1 MYIISVYI
9 YDIIKQTIKYI
20 SNIIPRPFGFRV

>member
-9 YDIIKQTIKYI
+9 I
-20 SNIIPRPFGFRV
+20 